1 MKIHIKLLLVIALVL
16 PGCDDFLTEVP
27 QDAYSESSIYST
39 EADIRLLVN
48 GLYQSVNG
56 FSRDNGGFSLRS
68 EFVYLNFTDDNYNR
82 LRNKSTDLDFASTS
96 QVVQNEYDVRFTP
109 IAYCNDFLI
118 KVDQAEIDIDTDLLN
133 RYKAEVRFI
142 RAFHYD
148 RLNFLF
154 GDIPL
159 LTEPIGLDEF
169 PLRTNRNAVFDFV
182 TNELTEIANDLP
194 WSYSDNDVGRITRGA
209 ASGLLARHALNGLSW
224 YGDDARLYEIARDAA
239 GEVYNEGP
247 YTLASG
253 VAGFSSLFTL
263 DAENGGVP
271 GIIWTSNYDI
281 ATRSHNYARMALPKG
296 AFSGERVNNSH
307 YLTPTNKLVEA
318 FQMSN
323 GLDIRDPASGYDPA
337 NPWVDRDPRLDI
349 TIIRAGDSIP
359 QIGGDGISP
368 IYVFDAHPDIR
379 PENGVATDDVT
390 NGGVGRT
397 GYSFQK
403 YMHYD
408 FITSQEDHID
418 YIMMRFAEIILMYAE
433 GLAGADG
440 NIGAAT
446 TLVDEVRSRV
456 GMPGVTDSYGAVNGV
471 DHMIEI
477 ILQER
482 RFEFACEGPHRY
494 MDIKR
499 YRLGEDLFVSGTD
512 PGEGP
517 TVYGI
522 PIGAG
527 GVSDSTVLEGS
538 LDFSEKFVAGVRS
551 FDPNT
556 YYWWPLPQESVDR
569 NPELLK
575 DPI

>member
-1 MKIHIKLLLVIALVL
+1 MKIYIKLFLVIAAGLS
-16 PGCDDFLTEVP
+16 GCDDFLTEAP
-27 QDAYSESSIYST
+27 QNSYSESSIYRT
-39 EADIRLLVN
+39 EDDIRLLVN
-48 GLYQSVNG
+48 GLYRTING
-56 FSRDNGGFSLRS
+56 FSGDGSGFSLRS
-68 EFVYLNFTDDNYNR
+68 ELVYLNFTDDNYSR
-82 LRNKSTDLDFASTS
+82 LLNKSTNLDFASTS

-118 KVDQAEIDIDTDLLN
+118 KADQAEIDVDLLN

-159 LTEPIGLDEF
+159 LTEPIGLNEF
-169 PLRTNRNAVFDFV
+169 PLRTNRNTVFDFV
-182 TNELTEIANDLP
+182 TDELTEIANDLP
-194 WSYSDNDVGRITRGA
+194 WSYSGNDVGRISRGA
-209 ASGLLARHALNGLSW
+209 ALGLLARHALNGLGW
-224 YGDDARLYEIARDAA
+224 YGDDAGLYEIARDAA
-239 GEVYNEGP
+239 GEVYNKGP
-247 YTLASG
+247 YMLAPG
-253 VAGFSSLFTL
+253 AEGFSSLFTL
-263 DAENGGVP
+263 AAENGGVQ

-281 ATRSHNYARMALPKG
+281 STRSHNYARMALPKG

-307 YLTPTNKLVEA
+307 YITPTNKLVEA

-349 TIIRAGDSIP
+349 TIIRAGESIP

-368 IYVFDAHPDIR
+368 TYVFDAHPSIT
-379 PENGVATDDVT
+379 PEDGVTTDDVT

-440 NIGAAT
+440 NIGLAT
-446 TLVDEVRSRV
+446 TLVDEVRGRV
-456 GMPGVTDSYGAVNGV
+456 GMPGVVDSYGVVNGV
-471 DHMIEI
+471 DDMIEI

-522 PIGAG
+522 PLGPGA
-527 GVSDSTVLEGS
+527 VPDPDVLEGD
-538 LDFSEKFVAGVRS
+538 LDFSVKQVAGTRS

>member
-1 MKIHIKLLLVIALVL
+1 MKIYKTLFLVIAVGLSS
-16 PGCDDFLTEVP
+16 CDDFLTEEP
-27 QDAYSESSIYST
+27 QGAYSESSIYQT

-48 GLYQSVNG
+48 GLYRTVNG
-56 FSRDNGGFSLRS
+56 FSNDGSGFSLRS

-82 LRNKSTDLDFASTS
+82 LANKSTDLDFASTS

-109 IAYCNDFLI
+109 IAYCNDFLA
-118 KVDQAEIDIDTDLLN
+118 KADQAEIDPALLD
-133 RYKAEVRFI
+133 RYKAEARFI
-142 RAFHYD
+142 RAYHYD
-148 RLNFLF
+148 RLNFLY
-154 GDIPL
+154 GHIPL
-159 LTEPIGLDEF
+159 LEQTIALNEF
-169 PLRTNRNAVFDFV
+169 PLRTNRNTVFDFV
-182 TNELTEIANDLP
+182 TDELMEIADDLP
-194 WSYSDNDVGRITRGA
+194 WSYSDNDLGRVTRGA
-209 ASGLLARHALNGLSW
+209 ALGLLARHALNGLSW
-224 YGDDARLYEIARDAA
+224 YGDDAGLYEIARDAA
-239 GEVYNEGP
+239 GEVYNNGP
-247 YTLASG
+247 YTLEPGAE
-253 VAGFSSLFTL
+253 GFSSLFTL
-263 DAENGGVP
+263 DAENGGAQ

-307 YLTPTNKLVEA
+307 YITPTNKLVEA

-337 NPWVDRDPRLDI
+337 NPWVNRDPRLDI
-349 TIIRAGDSIP
+349 TIIRAGESIP
-359 QIGGDGISP
+359 QIGGDGVSP
-368 IYVFDAHPDIR
+368 TYIFDAHPTVN
-379 PENGVATDDVT
+379 PEGGVTADDVS

-433 GLAGADG
+433 AVAGADG
-440 NIGAAT
+440 NITLAT
-446 TLVDEVRSRV
+446 SLVDEVRSRV
-456 GMPGVTDSYGAVNGV
+456 GMPGVVDSYGAVNGV
-471 DHMIEI
+471 DDMIEI

-499 YRLGEDLFVSGTD
+499 YRLGEDLFVSGTG

-522 PIGAG
+522 PLGPGA
-527 GVSDSTVLEGS
+527 VPDSTVLEGD
-538 LDFSEKFVAGVRS
+538 LDFSVKQVAGTRT
-551 FDPNT
+551 FDPDT